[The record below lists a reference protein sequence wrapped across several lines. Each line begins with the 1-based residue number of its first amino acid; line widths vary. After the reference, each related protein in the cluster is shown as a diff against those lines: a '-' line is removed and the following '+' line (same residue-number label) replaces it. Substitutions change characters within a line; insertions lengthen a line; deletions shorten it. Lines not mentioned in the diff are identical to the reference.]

1 MANVEVVIKHLAD
14 FTVCQRNQC
23 TEYMNIFIYLFYLL
37 TVNYLIIATNKI
49 MLFIDTCLSLL
60 VPNHNLLISSPLIH
74 HFSVVIDHMLS
85 ITGNGLFI
93 SFNFESLSQQVCE

>member
-1 MANVEVVIKHLAD
+1 VANVEVVIKHLVD

-23 TEYMNIFIYLFYLL
+23 TVYMNIFIYYLL
-37 TVNYLIIATNKI
+37 AANYLIITTSKI
-49 MLFIDTCLSLL
+49 ILFIDACQSLS

-74 HFSVVIDHMLS
+74 PFSVVIDHMLS
-85 ITGNGLFI
+85 ITGNCLFI